1 VLAAEI
7 RHEPDAALT
16 PARTADCCLMVVTFN
31 SGRDIE
37 GLLDSRALAAPGK
50 ALWTIVVDNAS
61 LDDTRIRASAYGD
74 VTVINAGENL
84 GYAGG
89 INLGRA
95 AVPNGCPILVVNP
108 DVRLGDGC
116 ITRLL
121 DALEDRSVGV
131 AVPMI
136 IDEDGSTYPS
146 LHREPSILR
155 ALGDAALGSRLP
167 GRPSWLSE
175 TLLERDSYSAAVDVD
190 WASGAALMISPA
202 CDAAVGEWDAD
213 IFFLYSEET
222 DFAVRAR
229 NAGLV
234 VRYVPDAR
242 VQHRGGGS
250 GSSAALSALMA
261 VNRIRYVRKHHGRL
275 WSAFYRG
282 IVAAHELV
290 RIWKPAHR
298 LALRHVLHSGSWNTL
313 PGRRTS
319 GEPR

>member
-1 VLAAEI
+1 VLAAKI
-7 RHEPDAALT
+7 RNDQHAELKAA
-16 PARTADCCLMVVTFN
+16 PAADCCLIVVTFN
-31 SGRDIE
+31 SARDIE
-37 GLLDSRALAAPGK
+37 GLLDSRAAAAPGK
-50 ALWTIVVDNAS
+50 ALRTIVVDNAS
-61 LDDTRIRASAYGD
+61 ADDTRALVSAYDD

-95 AVPNGCPILVVNP
+95 AVPNDCPVLVVNP
-108 DVRLGDGC
+108 DVRLSDGS

-121 DALEDRSVGV
+121 HALEDPGVGV

-136 IDEDGSTYPS
+136 IDADGNTYPS
-146 LHREPSILR
+146 LHREPSIVR
-155 ALGDAALGSRLP
+155 ALGDATLGSRLR

-175 TLLERDSYSAAVDVD
+175 TFLERASYSAKADVD

-202 CDAAVGEWDAD
+202 CNAAVGEWDAEN
-213 IFFLYSEET
+213 FFLYSEET

-229 NAGLV
+229 KAGFV

-250 GSSAALSALMA
+250 GTTAALSALMA
-261 VNRIRYVRKHHGRL
+261 VNRIRYVRKHHGRI
-275 WSAFYRG
+275 WSALYRG
-282 IVAAHELV
+282 IVATHELV

-298 LALRHVLHSGSWNTL
+298 LALRYVLRSGSWNTL

-319 GEPR
+319 NEPR

>member
-1 VLAAEI
+1 MWVLAAET
-7 RHEPDAALT
+7 RHDQHAEVTAAAT
-16 PARTADCCLMVVTFN
+16 DCCLIVVTFN
-31 SGRDIE
+31 SAQDIH
-37 GLLDSRALAAPGK
+37 GLLDSRAIAAPGK
-50 ALWTIVVDNAS
+50 ALRTVVVDNAS
-61 LDDTRIRASAYGD
+61 VDDTCELVSQYDD
-74 VTVINAGENL
+74 VTLINAGKNL

-89 INLGRA
+89 INLARA
-95 AVPNGCPILVVNP
+95 AVPNDCPVLVVNP

-121 DALEDRSVGV
+121 QALEDPRVGV

-136 IDEDGSTYPS
+136 IDEDRRIYPS

-167 GRPSWLSE
+167 GRPGWLSE
-175 TLLERDSYSAAVDVD
+175 TFLERDSYNAAIDVD

-202 CDAAVGEWDAD
+202 CSAAVGSWDAD
-213 IFFLYSEET
+213 NFFLYSEET

-229 NAGLV
+229 KAGFV

-250 GSSAALSALMA
+250 GRTSALSALMA

-282 IVAAHELV
+282 IVAGTRARSDLEAGAPIGV
-290 RIWKPAHR
+290 ETRTAKRIVEHAAWPT
-298 LALRHVLHSGSWNTL
+298 NQ
-313 PGRRTS
+313 
-319 GEPR
+319 